1 MNIAPYLDIL
11 VKNEKIF
18 EALKNK
24 YPDILADL
32 TSSKFNPTCSC
43 RGRVAAHLNKKY
55 TESDKDFIDFLLNL
69 EEIKPEKQKI
79 DELIK
84 QNEESKSKNSESF
97 RDNSSAHIYEVPK
110 GPKGWEDFNKFVM
123 EKGIVF
129 RSFSVLDKG
138 DHLEVYFL

>member
-1 MNIAPYLDIL
+1 MNIGPYLDIL

-18 EALKNK
+18 ESLKNK

-43 RGRVAAHLNKKY
+43 RGRVAVHLNKKY
-55 TESDKDFIDFLLNL
+55 AEGDKDFIDFLLNL
-69 EEIKPEKQKI
+69 EEIREEKQKI
-79 DELIK
+79 DEAIRQK
-84 QNEESKSKNSESF
+84 EENKSKNLESF
-97 RDNSSAHIYEVPK
+97 RDNSVSNIYEVPK
-110 GPKGWEDFNKFVM
+110 GPKGWEDFNKFVI

-129 RSFSVLDKG
+129 RSFSLLDKG